1 MVRSGTPSLH
11 GIEQRFEERMGAP
24 VASALQSGATLIA
37 GDYWHVWPGVFWAN
51 VVLSRAHSRTRV
63 FGLAYRSE
71 ATDPLWRNAGRE
83 FLIAAPPNDESV
95 GAVAEQHGVAVTL
108 LKRMPG
114 FDLYSG
120 RPGRLSPP
128 GDR

>member
-1 MVRSGTPSLH
+1 MKNNYNH
-11 GIEQRFEERMGAP
+11 YDFEEF
-24 VASALQSGATLIA
+24 LQNQLKNHRI
-37 GDYWHVWPGVFWAN
+37 YP
-51 VVLSRAHSRTRV
+51 
-63 FGLAYRSE
+63 
-71 ATDPLWRNAGRE
+71 TDSVWRNAGRE

-95 GAVAEQHGVAVTL
+95 GAVAEQHGVTVTL

-120 RPGRLSPP
+120 RPSRLSPP